1 MLFMC
6 FQHMVCKDNDWC
18 TYDTAYRMFIW
29 SFGCMWTGKKPL
41 KDWNGEPILYAPG
54 EEMSLYG
61 GFFFAVWCLLCD
73 LEHGYSC
80 YDLPNPTSHACCPLC
95 PVGLEANLMWWNFR
109 PLQLPGLIIFT
120 VFSPGWL
127 EVSMLATWGPI
138 YSHQSL

>member
-1 MLFMC
+1 
-6 FQHMVCKDNDWC
+6 
-18 TYDTAYRMFIW
+18 
-29 SFGCMWTGKKPL
+29 MWHGRKPSH
-41 KDWNGEPILYAPG
+41 DWNGEPILYAPG

-127 EVSMLATWGPI
+127 GVSMLATWGPI